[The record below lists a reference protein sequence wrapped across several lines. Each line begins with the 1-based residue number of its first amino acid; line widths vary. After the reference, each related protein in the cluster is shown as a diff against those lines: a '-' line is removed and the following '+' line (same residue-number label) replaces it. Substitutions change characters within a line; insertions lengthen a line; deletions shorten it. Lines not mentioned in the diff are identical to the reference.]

1 MRQQGF
7 TLIELMVVIVI
18 IGILVAIALP
28 NFVGAQ
34 ERARLGNVK
43 SNMHVMQIIM
53 ETYAADWSGSYP
65 ANEMELE
72 NAGRTRGY
80 WKDLTNPFTGNTD
93 WYVPMASGDSN
104 LPQGKVGLQLN
115 APLYYWIYGGDRTG
129 KFLTNKGQNL
139 VFSNS

>member
-34 ERARLGNVK
+34 ERARLSSVK
-43 SNMHVMQIIM
+43 SNMHVLQIKM
-53 ETYAADWSGSYP
+53 ETYAADWGGSYP
-65 ANEMELE
+65 VSISELE
-72 NAGRTRGY
+72 TAGRARGY
-80 WKDLTNPFTGNTD
+80 WKNLTNPFTGNND
-93 WYVPMASGDSN
+93 WLTPMNTGDIS
-104 LPQGKVGLQLN
+104 LPQGSVGLQL
-115 APLYYWIYGGDRTG
+115 ASPLYYWIYGGDRTG
-129 KFLTNKGQNL
+129 KFLSNKGQNL